1 MLRCIFFIRLADWG
15 LSQVFVRWWQNNSL
29 FPMLNLV
36 WSLILQV
43 LRQKY
48 CLNHIHFSGYKI
60 SARWAFKFLNMK
72 FLFEVSSY
80 WASLLSRESLKC
92 LFLILMQARHGI
104 SSHDCTPFITFVLGN
119 NYALLCDWIMG
130 SHIIFFSFSFC

>member
-1 MLRCIFFIRLADWG
+1 MHVLIRLADWG

-36 WSLILQV
+36 GSLILQV
-43 LRQKY
+43 LRRKY
-48 CLNHIHFSGYKI
+48 CLNHIPFPWYKI
-60 SARWAFKFLNMK
+60 CAKRAFRFLNMK

-80 WASLLSRESLKC
+80 WASLLSRESLSC

-119 NYALLCDWIMG
+119 NYALLCDWG
-130 SHIIFFSFSFC
+130 SHIMFFFFSFW